1 MTFPFL
7 KSRFNYFGQATPGS
21 SKNLLIFLSLIVF
34 IWERSV
40 KIKWSSRKKD
50 QVLITL
56 ESSESEKQI
65 LNFVKKPSIFI
76 GIFNNNYFQ
85 KNFRSLGKSLNQVV
99 TSKTS
104 SFFRFK
110 NSDLFLKKKFKLI
123 IIDVSF
129 SYVDFPIFSENLR
142 SFFKIDWNSNQ
153 KLIFTGAKK
162 FSFFF
167 SDLNLFLK
175 FNNRFFFSEKYEMC
189 GNSYIKLSK
198 FLETLPFFTYSLFVF
213 THTYNMSNFLSKLIP
228 FFYKKQLKR
237 YPEIKMFEKETPV
250 FDKKKISILSFF
262 KELSLII
269 KPPQQLVFFD
279 IPFKENI
286 SPMEIR
292 IKKKKNLNVSKIFFF
307 KKSEKKLFATNIQ
320 ELLDKTKIKRPP
332 VGFEK

>member
-1 MTFPFL
+1 
-7 KSRFNYFGQATPGS
+7 
-21 SKNLLIFLSLIVF
+21 
-34 IWERSV
+34 
-40 KIKWSSRKKD
+40 
-50 QVLITL
+50 
-56 ESSESEKQI
+56 
-65 LNFVKKPSIFI
+65 
-76 GIFNNNYFQ
+76 
-85 KNFRSLGKSLNQVV
+85 
-99 TSKTS
+99 
-104 SFFRFK
+104 
-110 NSDLFLKKKFKLI
+110 
-123 IIDVSF
+123 
-129 SYVDFPIFSENLR
+129 
-142 SFFKIDWNSNQ
+142 
-153 KLIFTGAKK
+153 
-162 FSFFF
+162 
-167 SDLNLFLK
+167 
-175 FNNRFFFSEKYEMC
+175 MC

-198 FLETLPFFTYSLFVF
+198 FLETLPFFTHSLFVF